1 MAIHVEVHSGVGVLT
16 LDRPDR
22 AHAYDKAHI
31 AALEKGFD
39 ELARSVPVVVI
50 RSTGDGPFCGGADLD
65 ELQGVD
71 PLSALDL
78 ASQRL
83 FNKIARSP
91 VLSIAAIQGPAVAG
105 GAELTLACD
114 LRVVGPN
121 ARLTLPEVQH
131 GLIPS
136 AGGCTRLTRL
146 AGPAVAKQI
155 ILFGYNLSSAELVRF
170 GLAVA
175 GERDA
180 FVQAIRLA
188 DRFLATSD
196 PVAARLAKQIID
208 RGEDASSLEA
218 ERVSESLLY
227 HRRAS
232 RIEEAKTMPIQPP
245 QATPYMAGPGNFNPS
260 NSED

>member
-1 MAIHVEVHSGVGVLT
+1 MAIHVTIQSGLGVLT

-22 AHAYDKAHI
+22 AHAYDQAHI
-31 AALEKGFD
+31 AALERGFD
-39 ELARSVPVVVI
+39 ELALSVPVVVI
-50 RSTGDGPFCGGADLD
+50 RSTGDGAFCGGADLA

-114 LRVVGPN
+114 LRVVGPMT
-121 ARLTLPEVQH
+121 RLTLPEVQH

-146 AGPAVAKQI
+146 AGPAVAKQV
-155 ILFGYNLSSAELVRF
+155 ILFGRSLSASELIRF

-175 GERDA
+175 GEPDA
-180 FVQAIRLA
+180 FAHAVEVAE
-188 DRFLATSD
+188 RFIATSD

-208 RGEDASSLEA
+208 RGEDPRSLEA

-232 RIEEAKTMPIQPP
+232 RAD
-245 QATPYMAGPGNFNPS
+245 GG
-260 NSED
+260 